1 MQTRAKCGRNNGIR
15 RVSLIGLGKLGLS
28 MAVAFAKRGFAVV
41 GVDCNAATVAAVNS
55 GRSPIRETGVQDLLT
70 RFGRRI
76 KATTSVEDAVHG
88 SDATFIIV
96 ATPSG
101 KDGFFSN
108 DQLLPAVEQVGLALK
123 TKDPYHV
130 VSVTC
135 TVMPGTTMGVVR
147 SLLERRSGKHCG
159 KHFGLIYNPEFIA
172 LGSVVRDFLNPDFV
186 LVGESDARTGAI
198 VERFYARLCENAAP
212 VARMKPTE
220 AELAKISLNC
230 YCTTKIAFA
239 NMLAELAE
247 RIPGADAGV
256 ITRAIGLDSRIG
268 RRYLAPGLGFG
279 GPCFPRDNVAFRAF
293 ARRIGVD
300 VPIPEAV
307 HGSNRRQPERV
318 VERVLGMLP
327 RGGRIAVLGL
337 AYKPHT
343 AVVDESQALAIAA
356 TLAVKRRFDVA
367 VYDPMAMDNAR
378 TVLRDSVRYADSI
391 VGCLRGADLCILATP
406 WPEFGR
412 ISAVTMKR
420 LMRHA
425 CVLDCWRCLPTE
437 VTARLIA
444 YVAVGMGGGKFW

>member
-1 MQTRAKCGRNNGIR
+1 MKKNQTQAIR
-15 RVSLIGLGKLGLS
+15 RVSVIGLGKLGLS
-28 MAVAFAKRGFAVV
+28 MAVAFAKRGFSVAGMDRNAV
-41 GVDCNAATVAAVNS
+41 TVAAIND
-55 GRSPIRETGVQDLLT
+55 GRSPILETGVQDLLT
-70 RFGRRI
+70 KYGRRI
-76 KATTSVEDAVHG
+76 NATTSVDEVVRS

-108 DQLLPAVEQVGLALK
+108 EQLLPAVEQVGSALRAKK
-123 TKDPYHV
+123 TFHV

-147 SLLERRSGKHCG
+147 QILERRSGKRCG
-159 KHFGLIYNPEFIA
+159 RDFGLIYNPEFIA

-186 LVGESDARTGAI
+186 LVGESDERTGTI
-198 VERFYARLCENAAP
+198 VERFYARLCENGAP
-212 VARMKPTE
+212 VARMKPAE

-230 YCTTKIAFA
+230 FCTTKIAFA

-247 RIPGADAGV
+247 RIPGTDAGV
-256 ITRAIGLDSRIG
+256 ITRAIGLDRRIG
-268 RRYLAPGLGFG
+268 QRYLAPGLGFG

-318 VERVLGMLP
+318 VDRALEMLP
-327 RGGRIAVLGL
+327 KGGRVAVLGL

-343 AVVDESQALAIAA
+343 PVVEESQALAIAA
-356 TLAVKRRFDVA
+356 ALAGKGMFDVV
-367 VYDPMAMDNAR
+367 VYDPMAMDSAR
-378 TVLRDSVRYADSI
+378 MVLGDCVKYARSAAE
-391 VGCLRGADLCILATP
+391 CLRRADLCVVATP

-412 ISAVTMKR
+412 LSAATLKR
-420 LMRHA
+420 LMRRTR
-425 CVLDCWRCLPTE
+425 VLDCWRCLPVE
-437 VTARLIA
+437 VTSRLSA
-444 YVAVGMGGGKFW
+444 YAAVGMGNGMGSEI